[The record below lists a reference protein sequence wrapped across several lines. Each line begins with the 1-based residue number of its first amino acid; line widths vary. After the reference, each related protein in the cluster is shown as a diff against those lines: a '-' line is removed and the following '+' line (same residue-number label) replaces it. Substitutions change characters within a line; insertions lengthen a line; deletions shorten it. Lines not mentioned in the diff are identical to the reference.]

1 MTKLIKNTQMLIQ
14 PNQLIQA
21 HYTLNLTQKH
31 VILMCLGILN
41 TKKVNNPAEG
51 VTFDMRE
58 LYELSGSKYRFGEY
72 SERFK
77 KILKTLHKAT
87 FEIQE
92 TKTKISTYN
101 WIKKS
106 TINTNNSIATVY
118 LTDHIVQMFSE
129 IKGNYTQCLLK
140 NTLNIS
146 NFYAIRIY
154 ELVMQYKNQN
164 YIDVPI
170 MYITDLRLMLGIENR
185 YPVFNDLMR
194 YVLTP
199 AVDEINKKTEITVDF
214 HCTGPSHAYIEIL
227 FTYEFKTKESEQ
239 ILLPKTKTTKLK
251 TKRKPSIKDASSAS
265 FSPPVY
271 S

>member
-21 HYTLNLTQKH
+21 HYNLNLMQKH

-41 TKKVNNPAEG
+41 TQKVNNSAAG
-51 VTFDMRE
+51 VTFDIRD
-58 LYELSGSKYRFGEY
+58 LYELSASKYRIDKYVEQVKKTIKNLHKSVLTIQHTKTKFSDY
-72 SERFK
+72 SWISQADYDSQTSIVTVHLDE
-77 KILKTLHKAT
+77 KILK
-87 FEIQE
+87 
-92 TKTKISTYN
+92 
-101 WIKKS
+101 
-106 TINTNNSIATVY
+106 
-118 LTDHIVQMFSE
+118 MFSE

-170 MYITDLRLMLGIENR
+170 MYITDLRLMLGIENKYKNFR
-185 YPVFNDLMR
+185 DLMR
-194 YVLTP
+194 DVLTP
-199 AVDEINKKTEITVDF
+199 AVDEINKKTEITIDF
-214 HCTGPSHAYIEIL
+214 HCTGPSHAYTEIQ
-227 FTYEFKTKESEQ
+227 FIYEFKTKESEQ
-239 ILLPKTKTTKLK
+239 ILLPKTKTTKPK
-251 TKRKPSIKDASSAS
+251 TKRKLSIKDASSAS